1 MNNFEK
7 FINNLTLE
15 QFCDMMICNCDGCPN
30 YPCQLCN
37 DIIEGIDCYNELMR
51 WGLNDR

>member
-15 QFCDMMICNCDGCPN
+15 RFCDMMICNCDGCPN
-30 YPCQLCN
+30 YPCQLC
-37 DIIEGIDCYNELMR
+37 DDTIEGIDCYNELMR
-51 WGLNDR
+51 CRLNDR